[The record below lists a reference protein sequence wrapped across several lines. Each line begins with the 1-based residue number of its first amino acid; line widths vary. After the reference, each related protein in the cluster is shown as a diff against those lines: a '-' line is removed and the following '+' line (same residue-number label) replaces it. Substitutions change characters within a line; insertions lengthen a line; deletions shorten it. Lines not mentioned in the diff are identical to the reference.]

1 MSKIVLNPEIVKT
14 MSFEQLNDL
23 ADYCRE
29 EIINVT
35 SQNGGHLSSN
45 LGSVELSIALI
56 VVFDALN
63 DDLLFDV
70 GHQAYTYKMLTGRD
84 ISNIRTKGGLSP
96 FLDKNESI
104 YDKYSSGHSS
114 TSISTA
120 VGMALAN
127 KLKSKDTYVVATI
140 GDASMINGLSFEGLN
155 SIGDLDLKNLIIVI
169 NDNGMSIGPTRGGL
183 AKKSMIDEEFFKAMD
198 IDYIGPVDGHD
209 IKSLVDVLDVAK
221 KHGFPCIVHVKTQ
234 KGHGYSPA
242 MADEDGYWHGV
253 TPFDLTSLAPLNMHL
268 GQISFSHAKSDILYD
283 FINKNNNLVLINPAM
298 VKGAGEDN
306 IFKDFKDRT
315 FDVGIAEEHAFTFAA
330 GLALKGFY
338 PIITIY
344 STFFQ
349 RAFDECFEDLSHQ
362 NLSAVILLERSG
374 LIGADGETHQGI
386 YDLALIF
393 EIPNAYI
400 YEPYDYDSLWTIMN
414 RVLTIKRLNFVRIPR
429 ELLVKSSAPKF
440 VDEFKWVNGGSNT
453 IVVTFG
459 IEGKKYV
466 EMEDEYDTVICLS
479 RNITEEFVNELLEYE
494 RIIIYDS
501 TSTYNGYSSY
511 LISQIMLQK
520 GDANVQ
526 VEAYALKNEFVKHA
540 KISEQLIDQGLDCDR
555 FYNKIHD

>member
-221 KHGFPCIVHVKTQ
+221 KHGSPCIVHVKTQ

-283 FINKNNNLVLINPAM
+283 FINKNNNLVLINPM

-540 KISEQLIDQGLDCDR
+540 KISEQLIDQGLDCDS

>member
-1 MSKIVLNPEIVKT
+1 M
-14 MSFEQLNDL
+14 
-23 ADYCRE
+23 
-29 EIINVT
+29 
-35 SQNGGHLSSN
+35 
-45 LGSVELSIALI
+45 
-56 VVFDALN
+56 
-63 DDLLFDV
+63 
-70 GHQAYTYKMLTGRD
+70 
-84 ISNIRTKGGLSP
+84 
-96 FLDKNESI
+96 
-104 YDKYSSGHSS
+104 
-114 TSISTA
+114 
-120 VGMALAN
+120 
-127 KLKSKDTYVVATI
+127 
-140 GDASMINGLSFEGLN
+140 
-155 SIGDLDLKNLIIVI
+155 
-169 NDNGMSIGPTRGGL
+169 
-183 AKKSMIDEEFFKAMD
+183 
-198 IDYIGPVDGHD
+198 
-209 IKSLVDVLDVAK
+209 VDVLDVAK
-221 KHGFPCIVHVKTQ
+221 KHGSPCIVHVKTQ

-283 FINKNNNLVLINPAM
+283 FINKNNNLVLIN
-298 VKGAGEDN
+298 
-306 IFKDFKDRT
+306 
-315 FDVGIAEEHAFTFAA
+315 
-330 GLALKGFY
+330 
-338 PIITIY
+338 TIY

-494 RIIIYDS
+494 RIIYDS

-540 KISEQLIDQGLDCDR
+540 KISEQLIDQGLDCDS

>member
-221 KHGFPCIVHVKTQ
+221 KHGSPCIVHVKTQ

-283 FINKNNNLVLINPAM
+283 FINKNNNLVLI
-298 VKGAGEDN
+298 
-306 IFKDFKDRT
+306 RRQT
-315 FDVGIAEEHAFTFAA
+315 IA
-330 GLALKGFY
+330 
-338 PIITIY
+338 
-344 STFFQ
+344 
-349 RAFDECFEDLSHQ
+349 D
-362 NLSAVILLERSG
+362 
-374 LIGADGETHQGI
+374 
-386 YDLALIF
+386 
-393 EIPNAYI
+393 
-400 YEPYDYDSLWTIMN
+400 
-414 RVLTIKRLNFVRIPR
+414 
-429 ELLVKSSAPKF
+429 
-440 VDEFKWVNGGSNT
+440 
-453 IVVTFG
+453 
-459 IEGKKYV
+459 KKHY
-466 EMEDEYDTVICLS
+466 
-479 RNITEEFVNELLEYE
+479 R
-494 RIIIYDS
+494 R
-501 TSTYNGYSSY
+501 
-511 LISQIMLQK
+511 
-520 GDANVQ
+520 
-526 VEAYALKNEFVKHA
+526 
-540 KISEQLIDQGLDCDR
+540 
-555 FYNKIHD
+555 

>member
-1 MSKIVLNPEIVKT
+1 M
-14 MSFEQLNDL
+14 
-23 ADYCRE
+23 
-29 EIINVT
+29 
-35 SQNGGHLSSN
+35 
-45 LGSVELSIALI
+45 
-56 VVFDALN
+56 
-63 DDLLFDV
+63 
-70 GHQAYTYKMLTGRD
+70 
-84 ISNIRTKGGLSP
+84 
-96 FLDKNESI
+96 
-104 YDKYSSGHSS
+104 
-114 TSISTA
+114 
-120 VGMALAN
+120 
-127 KLKSKDTYVVATI
+127 
-140 GDASMINGLSFEGLN
+140 
-155 SIGDLDLKNLIIVI
+155 
-169 NDNGMSIGPTRGGL
+169 
-183 AKKSMIDEEFFKAMD
+183 
-198 IDYIGPVDGHD
+198 
-209 IKSLVDVLDVAK
+209 VDVLDVAK
-221 KHGFPCIVHVKTQ
+221 KHGSPCIVHVKTQ

-429 ELLVKSSAPKF
+429 ELLVKSPAPKF

-540 KISEQLIDQGLDCDR
+540 KISEQLINQGLDCDS